1 MTGEWFDIV
10 AVRFSEHGKIKLFQ
24 APGFSGIKWGE
35 GVIVESGIHDV
46 EFGKAEGVAV
56 TVNQVYPGHSLL
68 ETLLAHCEQEMP
80 LPKIISR
87 IEVIDMKYPEEV
99 EADGDNT
106 GDA

>member
-1 MTGEWFDIV
+1 MSYEWFDIV

-46 EFGKAEGVAV
+46 EFGRAEGVAV
-56 TVNQVYPGHSLL
+56 TVNHVCMDSELL
-68 ETLLAHCEQEMP
+68 KTLLAQCEQELP

-87 IEVIDMKYPEEV
+87 IQTIEMEYPEE
-99 EADGDNT
+99 EKEDDTERN
-106 GDA
+106 DS

>member
-1 MTGEWFDIV
+1 MEWFDIV

-46 EFGKAEGVAV
+46 EFGRAEGVAV
-56 TVNQVYPGHSLL
+56 TVNHVQPDSSLL
-68 ETLLAHCEQEMP
+68 EVLLAHCEQELP
-80 LPKIISR
+80 LPKVISR
-87 IEVIDMKYPEEV
+87 IEVINMKYPEEE
-99 EADGDNT
+99 EADGDNA